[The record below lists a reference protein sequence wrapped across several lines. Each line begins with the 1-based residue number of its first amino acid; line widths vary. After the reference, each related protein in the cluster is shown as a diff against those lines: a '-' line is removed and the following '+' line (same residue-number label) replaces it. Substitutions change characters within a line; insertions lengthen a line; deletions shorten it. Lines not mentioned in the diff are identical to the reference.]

1 MSGSRNTE
9 RSPGSFHFILPRIPF
24 RPVRRTHFLRAFL
37 TGPGIKVAWFYGFS
51 IFHLQKTQ
59 FPESEA
65 TAAGLCH
72 PNCTHSFV
80 AVGEFVQQEDFTADG
95 RPKEGVNSPG
105 KEEKDDK
112 EAWQKYRN
120 SLKPQKAKKGPSAAS
135 KKKSAPT
142 TPATAKP
149 AAKATDKP
157 AKGTPAAVQPELTRI
172 VPGSQNGKPV
182 KLGFSQHFHSQPLS
196 EEEQKAIRRYSGS
209 IYSDFNHYLRNL
221 AEHPNIKRNPDFDSM
236 AKNLNS
242 AIDKSI
248 VTHDVI
254 VYRGIGSRRLRI
266 LYEKKPPTEIPIN
279 FFQSTS
285 SVKKVARRFA
295 EGQIMMMI
303 HIPKDSHSLPIKKYS
318 LFSRENEN
326 LLKNSGI
333 FKVLKQYHKDGML
346 YLEVEYVEHQ

>member
-1 MSGSRNTE
+1 
-9 RSPGSFHFILPRIPF
+9 
-24 RPVRRTHFLRAFL
+24 
-37 TGPGIKVAWFYGFS
+37 
-51 IFHLQKTQ
+51 
-59 FPESEA
+59 
-65 TAAGLCH
+65 
-72 PNCTHSFV
+72 
-80 AVGEFVQQEDFTADG
+80 
-95 RPKEGVNSPG
+95 
-105 KEEKDDK
+105 
-112 EAWQKYRN
+112 
-120 SLKPQKAKKGPSAAS
+120 
-135 KKKSAPT
+135 
-142 TPATAKP
+142 
-149 AAKATDKP
+149 
-157 AKGTPAAVQPELTRI
+157 
-172 VPGSQNGKPV
+172 
-182 KLGFSQHFHSQPLS
+182 
-196 EEEQKAIRRYSGS
+196 
-209 IYSDFNHYLRNL
+209 
-221 AEHPNIKRNPDFDSM
+221 M